1 MLGEVQEHVG
11 LEGDAP
17 RSEALMDSLGS
28 EADLAEDPQ
37 LVPSEGELGV
47 LQISHLDAEIPHDVV
62 VNEGRTGCWKVWRH
76 QTSEGSP
83 FDTENKF

>member
-1 MLGEVQEHVG
+1 MLGEVQDHIG

-17 RSEALMDSLGS
+17 RSETLMDRLGS

-37 LVPSEGELGV
+37 LVPGEGKLSV
-47 LQISHLDAEIPHDVV
+47 LQVSHLDAEVPHDVV
-62 VNEGRTGCWKVWRH
+62 VNQGRAWCRQVWRH